1 MNEHDLKIQH
11 LTREIAK
18 WKNRAV
24 EACSEA
30 CANCEEYNEGR
41 TKCGGC
47 RVMTIKEEAS
57 RS

>member
-1 MNEHDLKIQH
+1 MSDQEKIQQ
-11 LTREIAK
+11 LTQDVAR

-41 TKCGGC
+41 TKCDGC
-47 RVMTIKEEAS
+47 RVMKIKEEAGLS
-57 RS
+57 